1 MVIARGDVDSQFH
14 GSVSGVDEF
23 FAWFVLDV
31 IGIVNSDLSI
41 IEPFGSV
48 DPDGLKIN
56 LVYLKLVMIGLVI
69 LVSLLFSSKGLIPE
83 VPKRPINPV
92 ESSIIELEQEEVV

>member
-1 MVIARGDVDSQFH
+1 
-14 GSVSGVDEF
+14 
-23 FAWFVLDV
+23 
-31 IGIVNSDLSI
+31 
-41 IEPFGSV
+41 
-48 DPDGLKIN
+48 
-56 LVYLKLVMIGLVI
+56 MIGLVI